1 MRAGRTTM
9 TLWKVLAASAVGLLC
24 ATSVLPQNA
33 ALAQGMMQQ
42 TQAAPPTVR
51 VRGTITAIDGGVL
64 TVKARDGAEMKLK
77 LADNAPVN
85 QIVKAT
91 LADVKTGAY
100 VAVTGLPQ
108 PDGSQKAL
116 AVFIFP
122 EAQRGLAEG
131 YRPWDFAANSTMT
144 NATVDNQVKGV
155 DGQTLTVKYKDGEQ
169 KVLVT
174 PTTEITEAARKS
186 AADLKP
192 GQKVTVFA
200 AKKQPDGTLEA
211 PNLSFGDYG
220 VWR

>member
-1 MRAGRTTM
+1 M

-85 QIVKAT
+85 EIVKAS

>member
-1 MRAGRTTM
+1 MTM
-9 TLWKVLAASAVGLLC
+9 WRVFSASALALLC
-24 ATSVLPQNA
+24 AASMQPQQA
-33 ALAQGMMQQ
+33 AVAQGMMQQ
-42 TQAAPPTVR
+42 TQAAPSPVR
-51 VRGTITAIDGGVL
+51 VRATITSIDGGVL
-64 TVKARDGAEMKLK
+64 NAKARDGVEMKVK

-85 QIVKAT
+85 EIVKVP
-91 LADVKTGAY
+91 LDDVKTGAY
-100 VAVTGLPQ
+100 VVVTGMPQ

-131 YRPWDFAANSTMT
+131 HRPWDFAPNSTMT
-144 NATVDNQVKGV
+144 NATVDSQIKGV

-174 PTTEITEAARKS
+174 TATEITAATRKS

-192 GQKVTVFA
+192 GQKITVFA
-200 AKKQPDGTLEA
+200 AKKLPDGTLEA
-211 PNLSFGDYG
+211 PNIAFGDYG

>member
-1 MRAGRTTM
+1 M
-9 TLWKVLAASAVGLLC
+9 TLWKVLGAGAVALLWAVSMPHQAAV
-24 ATSVLPQNA
+24 
-33 ALAQGMMQQ
+33 AQGMMQQ
-42 TQAAPPTVR
+42 TQAAPPPVR
-51 VRGTITAIDGGVL
+51 VRATIEKIDGGVL

-85 QIVKAT
+85 EIVKAS
-91 LADVKTGAY
+91 LAEVKPGAY
-100 VAVTGLPQ
+100 VAVTGVPQ

-131 YRPWDFAANSTMT
+131 HRPWDFAPNSTMT
-144 NATVDNQVKGV
+144 NATVDTQVAEK
-155 DGQTLTVKYKDGEQ
+155 DGQTLTVKYKGGEQ

-174 PTTEITEAARKS
+174 PATEVTVATKKS
-186 AADLKP
+186 AVDLKP
-192 GQKVTVFA
+192 GQKISVFA
-200 AKKQPDGTLEA
+200 AKKLPDGTLEA

>member
-1 MRAGRTTM
+1 M
-9 TLWKVLAASAVGLLC
+9 TLWKVLGAGAVALLW
-24 ATSVLPQNA
+24 AVSMPHQA

-42 TQAAPPTVR
+42 TQAAPPPVR
-51 VRGTITAIDGGVL
+51 VRATIEKVDGATL

-85 QIVKAT
+85 EIVKAS

-116 AVFIFP
+116 AVYIFP
-122 EAQRGLAEG
+122 DAQRGVAEG
-131 YRPWDFAANSTMT
+131 HRPWDFAPNSTMI
-144 NATVDNQVKGV
+144 NATVDSQVKAV

-174 PTTEITEAARKS
+174 PATEITAATKKS
-186 AADLKP
+186 AADLKS
-192 GQKVTVFA
+192 GQKILVMA
-200 AKKQPDGTLEA
+200 AKKLPDGTLEA

>member
-1 MRAGRTTM
+1 MTM
-9 TLWKVLAASAVGLLC
+9 TLWKVLGASAVALLC
-24 ATSVLPQNA
+24 AASMQPRQA
-33 ALAQGMMQQ
+33 AVAQGMMQQ
-42 TQAAPPTVR
+42 TQAAPPPVR
-51 VRGTITAIDGGVL
+51 VRATITSIDGGVL

-85 QIVKAT
+85 EIVKAS
-91 LADVKTGAY
+91 LADVKPGAY
-100 VAVTGLPQ
+100 VAVTGMPQ

-116 AVFIFP
+116 AVFIFA

-131 YRPWDFAANSTMT
+131 YHPWDFAPNSTMT
-144 NATVDNQVKGV
+144 NATVDSQIKSV

-174 PTTEITEAARKS
+174 PATEVTAATKKS

-192 GQKVTVFA
+192 GQKILVFA

-211 PNLSFGDYG
+211 PNISFGDYG